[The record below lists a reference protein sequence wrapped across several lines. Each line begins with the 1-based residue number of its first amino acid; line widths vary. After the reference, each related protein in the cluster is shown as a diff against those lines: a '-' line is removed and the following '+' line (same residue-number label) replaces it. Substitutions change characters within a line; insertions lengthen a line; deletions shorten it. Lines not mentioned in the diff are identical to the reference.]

1 MAWQVEFLAFEPQPE
16 NTRNIQVRARFFN
29 DATGEALL
37 DRTFGFDLTY
47 ARAVQWAKANI
58 DVLVARDAAI
68 AALAGQTGLVTIPA
82 PTAEETA
89 IAAFVTKAQTFHQL
103 RQRAANGIIA
113 SDNPAIAAAQADMR
127 AAWQIEFAGKTP
139 FG

>member
-29 DATGEALL
+29 GAEELF

-47 ARAVQWAKANI
+47 DRAVKWAKANI
-58 DVLVARDAAI
+58 DVLIARDAAI
-68 AALAGQTGLVTIPA
+68 AALAGQTGAVTFPA
-82 PTAEETA
+82 PTAEEIA
-89 IAAFVTKAQTFHQL
+89 IAAFVTKAQAFHQL
-103 RQRAANGIIA
+103 RQRAANGIIN
-113 SDNPAIAAAQADMR
+113 SDSPAIAAAQTDMR
-127 AAWQIEFAGKTP
+127 AAWQPEFAGKTP